1 MKRMLSI
8 FFAFSLA
15 MLLPLSISAQSPQ
28 ANNLVDIALNGQE
41 VTVDGNLNDW
51 NDAQFVFMSQDSP
64 FFLQLTNGQPV
75 QGVPESPADFSAFV
89 ALKMTSDA
97 LYIGARV
104 RDEGIPLY
112 GAPATPNL
120 SFDFDHI
127 SVYLGLYD
135 IGNRPGSPHLEGPT
149 GALGNFQFINPVT
162 QERFDANRHYRIGPG
177 TDDTESTLGPDY
189 QLLLRA
195 LEHNPASF
203 NSREHTYSGAYVD
216 TTIGGTTAAVKLWA
230 NERGYDVE
238 WRIPFESLAGNIAKG
253 SGAFSQFEW
262 PLFTPS
268 HGMVIPF
275 DVDVTDRDQETGLNT
290 YLRMGQYPSL
300 WRDSHRFGMRG
311 RIVDLSQAAFDA
323 PSNSYYIDYKTVQNV
338 EVDGDMSDWADAAF
352 YGNSQDHPHFLQL
365 TNNQPVQG
373 VPQSPADFSYYY
385 AMKMDDENLYVG
397 LIVRDEGTPMI
408 ETPDTP
414 NLAFNHDHLSV
425 YLGLFDIGERAS
437 SPHIEGGSP
446 DAPAN
451 FNFIHPTIADSTFE
465 NDLRHYRIR
474 PGSDNTESTLGP
486 DYQLLIRAL
495 PHNPATFNSR
505 AHTYN
510 GAMVDTTIAGT
521 VAAGAYFDDETG
533 YFLEWKIP
541 FSSLAGKIAR
551 TQGRFHD
558 FEWPL
563 FVPEPG
569 MTIVFDADVT
579 DSDAGDRGLNRFIRI
594 GRYPAL
600 WRDSH
605 RFGMRG
611 KIIEGG
617 LVSTSI
623 EDGITNRGQN
633 ELPVTI
639 ELGQNYP
646 NPFNPTT
653 TIRYALPE
661 ATQVRL
667 SVFNLLGQEVAILV
681 NGMRPA
687 GISTVNFDAS
697 NLSSGVYIYRLTDG
711 TQTITRKLLLVK

>member
-1 MKRMLSI
+1 MKRLLQPISALCLFVM
-8 FFAFSLA
+8 
-15 MLLPLSISAQSPQ
+15 LPLGLLAQSPQ
-28 ANNLVDIALNGQE
+28 AHNLVDIALNGQE
-41 VTVDGNLNDW
+41 VTVDGSLTDW

-64 FFLQLTNGQPV
+64 FFLQITNSAPV

-104 RDEGIPLY
+104 RDEGAPLY

-135 IGNRPGSPHLEGPT
+135 IGNMPGSPHLEGPT
-149 GALGNFQFINPVT
+149 GELGNFQFINPVT
-162 QERFDANRHYRIGPG
+162 EARFDANRHYRIGPG

-195 LEHNPASF
+195 IEHDPASF
-203 NSREHTYSGAYVD
+203 NSREHTYAGAYVD
-216 TTIGGTTAAVKLWA
+216 TTIGGTTAAVTLWA

-238 WRIPFESLAGNIAKG
+238 WRIPFQSLAGNIAKG
-253 SGAFSQFEW
+253 SGPFAQFEW
-262 PLFTPS
+262 PLFAPS

-275 DVDVTDRDQETGLNT
+275 DVDVTDRDQEAGLNT

-300 WRDSHRFGMRG
+300 WRDAHRFGMRG
-311 RIVDLSQAAFDA
+311 RIVDLSQADYDA
-323 PSNSYYIDYKTVQNV
+323 PSSSYYVDYKAVQNV
-338 EVDGDMSDWADAAF
+338 EVDGDMSDWADASF
-352 YGNSQDHPHFLQL
+352 YGNSQDHPHFLQI

-385 AMKMDDENLYVG
+385 GMKMDEENLYVG

-408 ETPDTP
+408 ETPSTP
-414 NLAFNHDHLSV
+414 NLSFNFDHLSV
-425 YLGLFDIGERAS
+425 YLGLFDIGERAG

-451 FNFIHPTIADSTFE
+451 FNFIHPTIEDSTFI
-465 NDLRHYRIR
+465 NDLRHYRIK
-474 PGSDNTESTLGP
+474 PGSDDTESTLGA
-486 DYQLLIRAL
+486 DYQLLIRNL
-495 PHNPATFNSR
+495 PHDPATFNSR
-505 AHTYN
+505 EHTYN
-510 GAMVDTTIAGT
+510 GALVDTTIANT

-533 YFLEWKIP
+533 YFIEWKIP
-541 FSSLAGKIAR
+541 FASLAGNIAR
-551 TQGRFHD
+551 TQGRFKD

-563 FVPEPG
+563 FAPEPG
-569 MTIVFDADVT
+569 MTFVFDADVT
-579 DSDAGDRGLNRFIRI
+579 DSDAGDRGLNRFMRI

-617 LVSTSI
+617 QIPTSI
-623 EDGITNRGQN
+623 EDGLTDRGQN

-661 ATQVRL
+661 AAQVRL
-667 SVFNLLGQEVAILV
+667 SVFNLLGQEVAVLV
-681 NGMRPA
+681 NGTRPA
-687 GISTVNFDAS
+687 GISSVNFDAS